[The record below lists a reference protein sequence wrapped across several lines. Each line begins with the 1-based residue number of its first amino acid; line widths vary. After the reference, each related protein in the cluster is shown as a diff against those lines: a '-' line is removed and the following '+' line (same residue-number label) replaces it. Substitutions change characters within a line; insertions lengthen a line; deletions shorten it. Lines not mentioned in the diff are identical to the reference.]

1 VHENTWNLRV
11 FGDFPS
17 ISPQHRPQMQRDR
30 DKINCIQI
38 CFYAE
43 SAFEG
48 LELWG
53 EVKMIII
60 YAGYQIFPQRVC
72 QQAGVC
78 HLFQWKQS
86 ALLRSRAALVG
97 SLIGRQYV
105 NVSTPSHIYPNLP
118 IPSRPIC
125 PARFSFGFR
134 CGRWWW
140 WRAWSSA
147 INLNPF
153 SICHFTV
160 AYDRLQCKLS

>member
-1 VHENTWNLRV
+1 
-11 FGDFPS
+11 
-17 ISPQHRPQMQRDR
+17 MQRDR

-43 SAFEG
+43 SAFED
-48 LELWG
+48 LQHWWA
-53 EVKMIII
+53 VKMIII

-72 QQAGVC
+72 QRPGVC

-97 SLIGRQYV
+97 SLIGWQYV
-105 NVSTPSHIYPNLP
+105 NVSTLSYISVPTMPTARSASLDSHSWL
-118 IPSRPIC
+118 
-125 PARFSFGFR
+125 R
-134 CGRWWW
+134 CGRSMAMWWLWWRWWW
-140 WRAWSSA
+140 WWWRGWSTA

-160 AYDRLQCKLS
+160 AYDRLQRKLSWVTVKNCWAREG